1 MPPAKDVARNRKIEA
16 FDIALDPIIEYLNNP
31 AIIEI
36 MVNADGKV
44 WVDEIQSG
52 MYFTEKVMMPDDVER
67 IIRLLAASINTEV
80 NDKSPSLSAKLP
92 GWGARVQASI
102 PPIVSAPVFSF
113 RKPAKVV
120 FSLTDYVDKGILS
133 ESDAQFLRQAVLDK
147 KNILVGGGTGSG
159 KTTFVNALLQEVALT
174 NDRIYIVE
182 DNAELQCDAQNKVEI
197 LVHPPIYTHQ
207 RAIMD
212 ALRFRPDRII
222 VGEVRDGA
230 ALDMLKA
237 WNTGHPGG
245 IATIHANTT
254 TSMLDRLSQL
264 CEEVM
269 PHAPRYLIAEAI
281 DICVHIRRAP
291 ESPAGRLISGIV
303 EVIGEEN
310 GHWNTRSVQHNG
322 FTCEPVKA
330 LNVF

>member
-1 MPPAKDVARNRKIEA
+1 M
-16 FDIALDPIIEYLNNP
+16 
-31 AIIEI
+31 
-36 MVNADGKV
+36 
-44 WVDEIQSG
+44 
-52 MYFTEKVMMPDDVER
+52 
-67 IIRLLAASINTEV
+67 
-80 NDKSPSLSAKLP
+80 
-92 GWGARVQASI
+92 
-102 PPIVSAPVFSF
+102 
-113 RKPAKVV
+113 
-120 FSLTDYVDKGILS
+120 S

-310 GHWNTRSVQHNG
+310 GHWKTRSVQHNG
-322 FTCEPVKA
+322 FTCEPIKA
-330 LNVF
+330 QNVF